1 MAILVTRPVPDNTTT
16 AAALRARGYDAVLS
30 PVLLFEPVPFHDSK
44 TDARYDGV
52 IVTSANALRAVV
64 DHPSLATW
72 CKLRLFA
79 VGEATA
85 EVARQLGFTNILV
98 ADGDGASLRDL
109 VIAKLKKG
117 GTLCYLAGEVLSR
130 DLAGELDARG
140 YTVVTHTAYRMVPVP
155 QLAADVVAAFN
166 AERIKA
172 VLHFSRRSARAFFD
186 AARGSGI
193 EISALA
199 LPHCCISDA
208 VAAIAR
214 DAGAAQIAIAWA
226 PDEKSTLDA
235 LERIVKPSSR

>member
-1 MAILVTRPVPDNTTT
+1 VA
-16 AAALRARGYDAVLS
+16 
-30 PVLLFEPVPFHDSK
+30 
-44 TDARYDGV
+44 
-52 IVTSANALRAVV
+52 
-64 DHPSLATW
+64 DHPSLAAW
-72 CKLRLFA
+72 RKLRLFA

-85 EVARQLGFTNILV
+85 EMARQIGFTNILV

-117 GTLCYLAGEVLSR
+117 NTLCYLAGEVLSR
-130 DLAGELDARG
+130 DLAGELEARG
-140 YTVVTHTAYRMVPVP
+140 YTVVTHAAYRMVQVP
-155 QLAADVVAAFN
+155 ELAPDAVAAFN
-166 AERIKA
+166 ADRIEA

-208 VAAIAR
+208 VAAVAR
-214 DAGAAQIAIAWA
+214 DAGAGRIAVARA
-226 PDEKSTLDA
+226 PDEKSTLDT

>member
-1 MAILVTRPVPDNTTT
+1 VAVLVTRPAPDNATT
-16 AAALRARGYDAVLS
+16 AEALRARGYDVVLS
-30 PVLLFEPVPFHDSK
+30 PVLLFEPVPFRD
-44 TDARYDGV
+44 DNNARYNGV
-52 IVTSANALRAVV
+52 VVTSANALRAVA
-64 DHPSLATW
+64 DHPSLAAW
-72 CKLRLFA
+72 RKLRLFA

-85 EVARQLGFTNILV
+85 EMARQIGFTNILV

-117 GTLCYLAGEVLSR
+117 NTLCYLAGEVLSR

-140 YTVVTHTAYRMVPVP
+140 YTVVTHTAYRMVQVP
-155 QLAADVVAAFN
+155 ELAADAVAAFN
-166 AERIKA
+166 ADRIEA

-208 VAAIAR
+208 VAAVAR
-214 DAGAAQIAIAWA
+214 DAGAGRIAVARA
-226 PDEKSTLDA
+226 PDEKSTLDT

>member
-1 MAILVTRPVPDNTTT
+1 MAVLVTRPVPDNKAT
-16 AAALRARGYDAVLS
+16 ADLLHARGYDAVLS
-30 PVLLFEPVPFHDSK
+30 PVLLFEPVPFHDE
-44 TDARYDGV
+44 TDVNYDGV
-52 IVTSANALRAVV
+52 LVTSANALRAVA
-64 DHPSLATW
+64 DHPSLARW
-72 CKLRLFA
+72 CELRLFA

-85 EVARQLGFTNILV
+85 DVARRIGFTNILV
-98 ADGDGASLRDL
+98 ADGDGVSLRDL

-140 YTVVTHTAYRMVPVP
+140 YVVVTQTVYRMAPVR
-155 QLAADVVAAFN
+155 QLTGAVVAAFN
-166 AERIKA
+166 ADRIEA

-186 AARGSGI
+186 AARGSGV

-199 LPHCCISDA
+199 LPHCCISEA

-214 DAGAAQIAIAWA
+214 EAGVARIVAAQA

-235 LERIVKPSSR
+235 LERVVKPSSR

>member
-1 MAILVTRPVPDNTTT
+1 MAVLVTRPAPDNAAT

-30 PVLLFEPVPFHDSK
+30 PVLLFEPVPFHDK
-44 TDARYDGV
+44 ADVRYDGV
-52 IVTSANALRAVV
+52 VVTSANALRAVAE
-64 DHPSLATW
+64 HPSLAAW

-85 EVARQLGFTNILV
+85 DVARQAGFTNILV

-109 VIAKLKKG
+109 IVGKLKKG

-130 DLAGELDARG
+130 DLAGELEARG
-140 YTVVTHTAYRMVPVP
+140 ISVVTHTVYRMAPVP
-155 QLAADVVAAFN
+155 QLTAEVVTAFN
-166 AERIKA
+166 ADAIEA

-186 AARGSGI
+186 AARGSGV

-208 VAAIAR
+208 VAAVAR
-214 DAGAAQIAIAWA
+214 EAGAAQIAVAHS

-235 LERIVKPSSR
+235 LQRIVKPSSR